1 MRKETKISLIE
12 CPRDA
17 MQGWRTPINTT
28 DKIRYIQSL
37 LKVGFPILDM
47 GSFVSPKAVPQMA
60 DTKEVLNAVSLQ
72 ETKTQL
78 LVIVANERGGVEALQ
93 QEKISFIGFPF
104 SISETFQ
111 QRNTGS
117 SMIQSLEIVAKLQE
131 KCSHADKQLVV
142 YISMAFGNPYSDKY
156 DAEMALEWVY
166 KLRQVN
172 VSNFSLADTVG
183 LAKPNDVFDLTKQ
196 FKNSYQDVSMG
207 LHLHASTQGWN
218 EKFMA
223 GLEAGC
229 TQFDGAIG
237 GIGGCPFAG
246 SELVGNM
253 NTVLMAEWLQ
263 ANNYSTELDYSQL
276 QQCTTE
282 ATKIFTT

>member
-1 MRKETKISLIE
+1 MRKEAKISLIE

-17 MQGWRTPINTT
+17 MQGWQTPIKTA
-28 DKIRYIQSL
+28 DKIPYIQSL

-60 DTKEVLNAVSLQ
+60 DTKEILNAISLK
-72 ETKTQL
+72 ETNTQL
-78 LVIVANERGGVEALQ
+78 LVIVANERGGGEALQ
-93 QEKISFIGFPF
+93 QEKVSFIGFPF

-117 SMIQSLEIVAKLQE
+117 SILQSLETVAKLQE
-131 KCSHADKQLVV
+131 KCKHAGKQLVV
-142 YISMAFGNPYSDKY
+142 YISMAFGNPYGDKY
-156 DAEMALEWVY
+156 DPEIALEWVY
-166 KLRQVN
+166 KFKKLE
-172 VSNFSLADTVG
+172 VSHFSLADTVG
-183 LAKPNDVFDLTKQ
+183 LAKPNAIYDLTQ
-196 FKNSYQDVSMG
+196 EFRTTFQEVTMG
-207 LHLHASTQGWN
+207 LHLHASTQGWK
-218 EKFMA
+218 EKLIA

-263 ANNYSTELDYSQL
+263 ANNYSTELDYPQL
-276 QQCTTE
+276 QQCAIE

>member
-1 MRKETKISLIE
+1 MKKESKISLVE

-17 MQGWRTPINTT
+17 MQGWPTPINTT
-28 DKIRYIQSL
+28 DKIGYIQSL

-60 DTKEVLNAVSLQ
+60 DTKEVLQAISLK
-72 ETKTQL
+72 ETNTQL
-78 LVIVANERGGVEALQ
+78 LVIVANERGCEEAVQ
-93 QEKISFIGFPF
+93 QEKVSFIGYPF

-117 SMIQSLEIVAKLQE
+117 SILQSLETVAKLQE
-131 KCSHADKQLVV
+131 KCTSTGKHLVV
-142 YISMAFGNPYSDKY
+142 YISMAFGNPYGDKY
-156 DAEMALEWVY
+156 DTEMVLEWVN
-166 KLRQVN
+166 KLKKIF
-172 VSNFSLADTVG
+172 VSHFSLADTVG
-183 LAKPNDVFDLTKQ
+183 LAKPNNVYDLAKQ
-196 FKNSYQDVSMG
+196 FKDSFQEVSMG
-207 LHLHASTQGWN
+207 LHLHASPHSWK
-218 EKFMA
+218 EKFIA

-253 NTVLMAEWLQ
+253 NTLLMAEWLK
-263 ANNYSTELDYSQL
+263 AEGYSIGLDFVQL
-276 QQCTTE
+276 QQCAKE
-282 ATKIFTT
+282 AGTIFNS